1 MFAGHDE
8 SDEGGGD
15 VIALH
20 LNFTDS
26 PESEDLVCVGRNACV
41 FVCVFSFVARSG
53 FISENKSVCKFLQY
67 VGDLVPN
74 TLPSM

>member
-41 FVCVFSFVARSG
+41 FVCLCF
-53 FISENKSVCKFLQY
+53 
-67 VGDLVPN
+67 
-74 TLPSM
+74 